1 MANPIERIVRPLDAW
16 QQRTRAPGFVFGVV
30 KKFGDDRGGM
40 LAGLIAFYAF
50 LSLFPLIL
58 LATTVLGFVLHHD
71 PSLQQRIERS
81 ALGQFPLIGQ
91 DLRTHSLRGSPIA
104 VAVGLVGLLWGSLGA
119 AQMIQF
125 ASEEAWGVPNHQRPP
140 FVSRLVRAL
149 AFYGLLGVAVLGTSA
164 LTVLGSIVGRSE
176 VLGAVGVAGA
186 LILNVGVFIM
196 VFKLV
201 GPDAIGWEDV
211 LPGAVL
217 GGIGW
222 QVLQVVGQALVRHNL
237 KHTTELYGQ
246 FAVVLGLISFLMLA
260 AQLYVYSLEVN
271 VVRRDHLWPRSIVQP
286 PLTRAD
292 RQYLSQLAEEEARRP
307 EEKVEVRWQQGDAA
321 VRGRA
326 TP

>member
-1 MANPIERIVRPLDAW
+1 VANPIEQVLRPVDAW

-40 LAGLIAFYAF
+40 LGGLIAFYAF

-81 ALGQFPLIGQ
+81 ALGEFPLIGQ
-91 DLRTHSLRGSPIA
+91 DLRTHSLHGSPVA

-125 ASEEAWGVPNHQRPP
+125 ASEEAWGVPNRERPP
-140 FVSRLVRAL
+140 FVSRVVRAL
-149 AFYGLLGVAVLGTSA
+149 AFYGLLGLAVVGTSV
-164 LTVLGSIVGRSE
+164 LTVLGSIVGQSDL
-176 VLGAVGVAGA
+176 LGAVGIAAA
-186 LILNVGVFIM
+186 LLLNILVFM
-196 VFKLV
+196 TVFKLV
-201 GPDAIGWEDV
+201 SPDSIGWRDV
-211 LPGAVL
+211 APGAVL

-246 FAVVLGLISFLMLA
+246 FAVVLGLISFLSLA

-271 VVRRDHLWPRSIVQP
+271 VVRHDRLWPRSILQP

-292 RQYLSQLAEEEARRP
+292 RRYLSRLAEEEARRP
-307 EEKVEVRWQQGDAA
+307 EENVEVRWEEADAP
-321 VRGRA
+321 VRRG
-326 TP
+326 